1 MHVVYLGQISQ
12 WHFHSQTDEI
22 QSGEVGNKDIKK
34 RAGLPGCFEQV
45 RAGDLQRSLPT
56 SVIVISRSI
65 IL

>member
-1 MHVVYLGQISQ
+1 MCVVYLGQVSQ
-12 WHFHSQTDEI
+12 WHLYSQTDEI

-45 RAGDLQRSLPT
+45 RAGDLQRSLST
-56 SVIVISRSI
+56 SIIVTSKSI